1 MANTEICLVCI
12 SHKCHQTTVL
22 FQEHFLIFH
31 SHDNEKYFYEILSVR
46 SINQVWPSFPSRA
59 KGTTQAELERL
70 RITQPWPQ
78 HWSKSGPLVKLD
90 QTRNLNW
97 TLPWFN
103 IPRVK
108 FCPKPLLQ
116 PLLKFRIP
124 VLGCQIVSDNSR
136 KNNEHS
142 NKLVWFLCLPK
153 HNVVCCHLHQ
163 EPELASQF
171 NALPIFK
178 TQLFSSYQNSSL
190 PLPPPHQVIKAFNM
204 TQLHH
209 CPYGILQNKLPEN
222 PCTALKVKVSFPYQ
236 RSRALQFVFVWTRL
250 WNF

>member
-1 MANTEICLVCI
+1 M
-12 SHKCHQTTVL
+12 
-22 FQEHFLIFH
+22 
-31 SHDNEKYFYEILSVR
+31 
-46 SINQVWPSFPSRA
+46 
-59 KGTTQAELERL
+59 
-70 RITQPWPQ
+70 
-78 HWSKSGPLVKLD
+78 
-90 QTRNLNW
+90 
-97 TLPWFN
+97 
-103 IPRVK
+103 K

-142 NKLVWFLCLPK
+142 NKLKSYFSAFPNTMRYAVIFTGSQK
-153 HNVVCCHLHQ
+153 
-163 EPELASQF
+163 LASQF

-178 TQLFSSYQNSSL
+178 TQLLSSYRNSSL

-204 TQLHH
+204 TQLHR

-236 RSRALQFVFVWTRL
+236 RSRAL
-250 WNF
+250 